1 MSAELYAGRYP
12 CLLARIP
19 QILRDGREYADGETM
34 TLMAET
40 DELREALEQW
50 FGFPTFRPSQEPIV
64 RDVLDGRDVFAL
76 LPTGGGKSL
85 CYQLPAVLTPGVTV
99 VISPLIALMKDQV
112 DALDTAG
119 IPATALNSSLE
130 WRELRRR
137 IDGLERGAYKLL
149 YVAPERLSMPG
160 FASELERWG
169 VARFVVDEA
178 HCISEW
184 GHDFRPEYRRIAL
197 LRERFADVPFCAFT
211 ATATARVRDDVVA
224 QLGLRRPAVH
234 VASFDRP
241 NLVYRVIHAPR
252 TVNSLVAWLRAR
264 PDDDAGII
272 YAGSRANA
280 DKLAEALVDAGIA
293 ARAYHAGLDAA
304 TRAQRQEAFIR
315 DDVRVMCATIA
326 FGMGIDKSN
335 VRFVVHWDVPRSL
348 ESYYQ
353 ETGRAGRDGLPADCT
368 WFFAYGDIA
377 RAERFVAE
385 KPESEARAVRDQ
397 LERVKRYAYSNA
409 CRRRELLAY
418 LGETYP
424 HARCDAC
431 DSCLEPR
438 APVDVTTDAQKLLSC
453 VYRLS
458 ASGSAGGF
466 GIAHVVDVLLGA
478 RTDKIDRWYH
488 DRLSTYGIG
497 KDRDRRTWRHLSDEL
512 LRLGLIAQDAARF
525 GVVTLT
531 DAGTRVLA
539 QRTPVVIRAAVAPG
553 RGRRARVATGGV
565 GDDYDR
571 DVFAALRDLRR
582 TIAAERDVPP
592 YVVFSDAVLR
602 SMARELPRTAGQLR
616 GISGVGEKK
625 LADFGARFL
634 AAIAES
640 SAQRAG
646 GAG

>member
-1 MSAELYAGRYP
+1 
-12 CLLARIP
+12 
-19 QILRDGREYADGETM
+19 M
-34 TLMAET
+34 TLMGEA
-40 DELREALEQW
+40 DELRTALERW
-50 FGFPTFRPSQEPIV
+50 FGFPSFRPSQEAIV
-64 RDVLDGRDVFAL
+64 RDVLAGRDVFAL

-85 CYQLPAVLTPGVTV
+85 CYQLPAMLTGGLTV

-119 IPATALNSSLE
+119 VPATALNSSLD
-130 WRELRRR
+130 RAELRRR
-137 IDGLERGAYKLL
+137 VDGLERAAYKLL
-149 YVAPERLSMPG
+149 YVAPERLTMPG
-160 FASELERWG
+160 FAGELERWG

-184 GHDFRPEYRRIAL
+184 GHDFRPEYRRIAT
-197 LRERFADVPFCAFT
+197 LRERFPEVPFCAFT
-211 ATATARVRDDVVA
+211 ATATTRVRDDVVA

-241 NLVYRVIHAPR
+241 NLVYRVLHAPR
-252 TVNSLVAWLRAR
+252 TVDALIAWVRAR
-264 PDDDAGII
+264 ADDDAGIV

-280 DKLAEALVDAGIA
+280 ERLADALTAAGVPA
-293 ARAYHAGLDAA
+293 SAYHAGLDAA
-304 TRAQRQEAFIR
+304 TRAQRQEAFLR

-335 VRFVVHWDVPRSL
+335 VRFVAHWDVPRSL

-353 ETGRAGRDGLPADCT
+353 ETGRAGRDGLPAECA

-377 RAERFVAE
+377 RAERFASE
-385 KPESEARAVRDQ
+385 KPETEQRAAREQ

-418 LGETYP
+418 FGEAYP
-424 HARCDAC
+424 HTECGAC
-431 DSCLEPR
+431 DNCLEPR
-438 APVDVTTDAQKLLSC
+438 AAIDATTDAQKLLSC

-458 ASGSAGGF
+458 SNGSGGGF

-478 RTDKIDRWYH
+478 KTEKIDRWYH

-497 KDRDRRTWRHLSDEL
+497 KDRDRTSWRHLADEL
-512 LRLGLIAQDAARF
+512 LRLGLIAQDATRF
-525 GVVTLT
+525 GVVSLT
-531 DAGTRVLA
+531 ETGRRALVERAPIAIRQPAV
-539 QRTPVVIRAAVAPG
+539 PV
-553 RGRRARVATGGV
+553 RGRRTRTAAAAT
-565 GDDYDR
+565 DEEYDR

-582 TIAAERDVPP
+582 RIAAERDVPP

-602 SMARELPRTAGQLR
+602 AMAREKPRTPGQLR

-634 AAIAES
+634 AAIAET
-640 SAQRAG
+640 A
-646 GAG
+646 